1 MEKSKIKYSMTVS
14 FIVLALNEERHI
26 EKTINTV
33 LNATK
38 CSDLNSFEIIMVND
52 GSQDR
57 TGDLMEELASKI
69 ENSKVAHHPKN
80 LGLGSAY
87 MTGISFSKKEYAMI
101 IAGDN
106 IMPAESISAIVNS
119 TGTSDMVLPYMS
131 DDKFRTP
138 LRRYGSSGFT
148 WLVNMMS
155 GYRIKYYNGMVVR
168 RILFE
173 GEKIE
178 STGYSLM
185 AECVL
190 KFLHRGAS
198 YIEIGVPHGYP
209 IKEKPNSKALRF
221 KNLKN
226 LFFSLLRI
234 HKMIREQ
241 KKNT

>member
-1 MEKSKIKYSMTVS
+1 MTIS

-33 LNATK
+33 LNATH
-38 CSDLNSFEIIMVND
+38 CSNLNSFEIIMVND
-52 GSQDR
+52 GSLDR
-57 TGDLMEELASKI
+57 TGDLMKALASKI

-87 MTGISFSKKEYAMI
+87 MTGISLSTKEYAMI

-106 IMPAESISAIVNS
+106 IMPTESIAAIVNS

-148 WLVNMMS
+148 LLVNMMS
-155 GYRIKYYNGMVVR
+155 GYRIKYYNGMVAR

-173 GEKIE
+173 GEKID

-190 KFLHRGAS
+190 KFLHKGAS

-209 IKEKPNSKALRF
+209 NKEKPNSKALRF

-234 HKMIREQ
+234 HKMIRDH